1 MKMMDTRTKIVTP
14 AHAVET
20 ALDLRR
26 RGTPVTVLTG
36 LFDVLQGEMVARVAA
51 LSKAQGVL
59 VALVAED
66 EGAVVPLTARVE
78 LAAALRGVDYV
89 VPIADTQA
97 LTALMH
103 PARVVDYSQED
114 RAARTKLIANV
125 RRKHGK

>member
-1 MKMMDTRTKIVTP
+1 MMDTRSRIVTV
-14 AHAVET
+14 AHAVEI

-26 RGTPVTVLTG
+26 RGTPVTALTG
-36 LFDVLQGEMVARVAA
+36 LFDVLQAGMVERIAA
-51 LSKAQGVL
+51 LSREQGVL
-59 VALVAED
+59 MALVAD
-66 EGAVVPLTARVE
+66 DPDAIVPLTARVE

-89 VPIADTQA
+89 VPVTDANT

-114 RAARTKLIANV
+114 RALRSKLIENV